1 MDDLF
6 SLAGRTALV
15 TGGTRGIGA
24 GITTQFLNAGARV
37 LICARKA
44 DELEAATERFASL
57 GACEGIQADLSS
69 VAGAEALGAAVA
81 ERTDRLDV
89 LVNNAGTTWGAPLDD
104 YPEDGWDKV
113 MTLNVKAMHYL
124 TAACLPLLRA
134 AAEPDA
140 PARVINIGSIDG
152 IQTPVQE
159 NYAYSASKAAVHQ
172 LTRHLAKRLAPEHI
186 LVNAIAPGLFES
198 KMTAFISRD
207 PAMTDAALS
216 TIPLKRMGHPE
227 EIGGSALYLASRAG
241 GYTTGA
247 VLIVD
252 GGVTVS

>member
-37 LICARKA
+37 IICARKT
-44 DELEAATERFASL
+44 DELEAATEQFASL

-69 VAGAEALGAAVA
+69 VAGAEALAAAVA

-134 AAEPDA
+134 AASPDA
-140 PARVINIGSIDG
+140 PALVVNIGSLDG

-159 NYAYSASKAAVHQ
+159 N
-172 LTRHLAKRLAPEHI
+172 
-186 LVNAIAPGLFES
+186 
-198 KMTAFISRD
+198 
-207 PAMTDAALS
+207 
-216 TIPLKRMGHPE
+216 
-227 EIGGSALYLASRAG
+227 
-241 GYTTGA
+241 
-247 VLIVD
+247 
-252 GGVTVS
+252 